1 MKDHFLIIN
10 SSAQNYH
17 KAKKHDV
24 NILTGKGAV
33 FLMAQNK
40 VRQIRS
46 SFASRLSLSQ
56 STLFLSYPKFIINFK

>member
-24 NILTGKGAV
+24 NTLTGKGAV
-33 FLMAQNK
+33 FLLAQNK